1 MVVCSLKMAK
11 IQNVVITATL
21 SKKFDLKKLSEK
33 FKDSKFNPSRFPA
46 LRLKFGKVAF
56 LLFNSGKLV
65 CTGSKSVEQGR
76 QVTEELLQNLA
87 HFGYRG
93 IQMEAFI
100 VQNIVASGNLG
111 YKIRLD
117 WLHSAHMKNCLWD
130 QESFPGLRYRF
141 EEFGLSVICFLSGKY
156 FLTGAKKTEDI
167 QTASCIFES
176 IAKRYKCVHQ

>member
-1 MVVCSLKMAK
+1 MFIYVSLTFCSVAGWLSALKMAK

-21 SKKFDLKKLSEK
+21 SKKFDLKKLSEQ

-56 LLFNSGKLV
+56 LLFSSGKLV

-87 HFGYRG
+87 HFSYWG
-93 IQMEAFI
+93 IQMKAFR

-111 YKIRLD
+111 CKIRLD
-117 WLHSAHMKNCLWD
+117 WLHSTRASLDFATDLRNL
-130 QESFPGLRYRF
+130 ES
-141 EEFGLSVICFLSGKY
+141 V
-156 FLTGAKKTEDI
+156 
-167 QTASCIFES
+167 
-176 IAKRYKCVHQ
+176 